1 MKPISISLLI
11 ITILIVSLACGLP
24 AVAGKLTPTP
34 LPQTPLDPQ
43 QVLSQAVKVDPANNT
58 VTVTL
63 TEAQMDGLILAELQK
78 LNTSS
83 QVSITNPGV
92 KLQNG
97 LVTLTGQIVG
107 GLLNV
112 DFSLVLKPSVSSDH
126 KLIFTVVESN
136 FGALPVPAEMINQIV
151 GQINTAVNQ
160 SVSNS
165 GENISVDSITIT
177 DGKMIILAHR

>member
-63 TEAQMDGLILAELQK
+63 TEAQMDGLILAEPAQK
-78 LNTSS
+78 LSRGELMRLS
-83 QVSITNPGV
+83 
-92 KLQNG
+92 
-97 LVTLTGQIVG
+97 
-107 GLLNV
+107 
-112 DFSLVLKPSVSSDH
+112 
-126 KLIFTVVESN
+126 
-136 FGALPVPAEMINQIV
+136 M
-151 GQINTAVNQ
+151 
-160 SVSNS
+160 S
-165 GENISVDSITIT
+165 G
-177 DGKMIILAHR
+177 K